1 MNEEDMTRLNDEAL
15 LQEKAREAIRRG
27 TLPRTRPDRRFGR
40 PGIGETCAVCGERV
54 GRNEMALEIEFNRH
68 GVTPGLDRYQLHIR
82 CYTAWE
88 IARRLLDEE

>member
-1 MNEEDMTRLNDEAL
+1 MTPRDDESL

-40 PGIGETCAVCGERV
+40 PGVGETCAVCGEAV
-54 GRNEMALEIEFNRH
+54 GRNEMAFEIEYNRH
-68 GVTPGLDRYQLHIR
+68 GETPGVDRYHLHIR

-88 IARRLLDEE
+88 IARSQLDGE